1 MSNLNQQHLKS
12 DEEDE
17 NQEREIGEN
26 SKEEIGENNEEENGE
41 SKEEERGEKSKNAD
55 SSDEDTWTRIRI
67 HNGLETNTGKDRVD
81 VHYFPDSESSQIEEI
96 IPKKPKKKK
105 GKQIARKKVTKDVY
119 DFDSDPDN
127 LNSSFERNRTFK
139 RFKKSQITKRLKS
152 EKGKE
157 SSTDIDEND
166 DHEFTTARRIS
177 KRMRY
182 EDRVVLKIIVS
193 PSNEEGNKE
202 VVERF
207 INFLKCKYSVT
218 LSKQRTSTYDF
229 SLSHL
234 FYYEDSLLNF
244 ELEKDPTYKLIQLV
258 EFDHPKYRELS
269 DPSEWILR
277 AAGETGED
285 GSNDRVEMVKA
296 WKRFYHFI
304 KDQLNKSRVK
314 CGTSI
319 DPLMR
324 HQLLINN
331 LDNLFNSIITNN
343 LMKNAKITYKCEKRE
358 KENAEEYYSPNKRLA
373 EKDAVKNW
381 FNSQKYRL
389 LLDENVELWRNT
401 METRNMSNKDFTRF
415 AQFVKFTLCLIS
427 KNRNSV
433 FKFTNK
439 DYIWRKPLWTQDS
452 NDTNYENLQLN
463 CVPEP
468 PQDDSSKPP
477 DCWIIKLSG
486 SGAGIKS
493 QAAQTIFINRPC
505 QDLLHKYSDLK
516 QIFIPDVA
524 LDAPFFVNLESK
536 VLPDIQNTKG
546 SLWDKFGQVTNLD
559 KASINTI
566 RRGLEHE
573 VQSSPVALTKI
584 QDIQSHSQETG
595 TGAYYKT
602 SPYVRASFMHKVA
615 NKEGANN
622 FVENE
627 EIPEDIQKLR
637 EEREENERKKCREAA
652 KSRKRKSQTRKRIS
666 QRTRLL
672 PKDRDYLEGVFL
684 DNKYEEIHNALKE
697 KFPPKR
703 VFKRLFYRLLDGH
716 MNSMS
721 DEAKQQLKEIE
732 ERIFLTVKE
741 DIESIFKQSWANN
754 SQEMNKVADE
764 RICAIIRNSFY
775 YREKNRPCDED
786 PVFNFKK

>member
-17 NQEREIGEN
+17 N
-26 SKEEIGENNEEENGE
+26 
-41 SKEEERGEKSKNAD
+41 KEEETGEKSKKD
-55 SSDEDTWTRIRI
+55 DYSDEDTWTRIRI
-67 HNGLETNTGKDRVD
+67 LNELETNTGGDRVN
-81 VHYFPDSESSQIEEI
+81 VSYCPDSESSQIDE
-96 IPKKPKKKK
+96 IPKKP
-105 GKQIARKKVTKDVY
+105 RKKSVIQKKRKKALKDVY
-119 DFDSDPDN
+119 DFDSDPDS
-127 LNSSFERNRTFK
+127 LNESFGK
-139 RFKKSQITKRLKS
+139 QCRFKKSQHLKRLKS
-152 EKGKE
+152 GKGKD
-157 SSTDIDEND
+157 SSSDFEEND
-166 DHEFTTARRIS
+166 DNEFTTARRIS

-182 EDRVVLKIIVS
+182 EDRVILKNVV
-193 PSNEEGNKE
+193 PPGNEEGNKE
-202 VVERF
+202 VVEQF
-207 INFLKCKYSVT
+207 KDFLKCRYNVT
-218 LSKQRTSTYDF
+218 LSKKKTSTYDF

-234 FYYEDSLLNF
+234 FYYEDSLLHF
-244 ELEKDPTYKLIQLV
+244 ELEKDPTYKLQQLV
-258 EFDHPKYRELS
+258 EFDHTNFRELTN
-269 DPSEWILR
+269 PSEWILR

-285 GSNDRVEMVKA
+285 GSNDRVEMIKA
-296 WKRFYHFI
+296 WKRFNFFI
-304 KDQLNKSRVK
+304 KDELNKSRVK
-314 CGTSI
+314 CGTDI
-319 DPLMR
+319 KQLMR
-324 HQLLINN
+324 YQILIHN
-331 LDNLFNSIITNN
+331 LDDVFKTVTTNN
-343 LMKNAKITYKCEKRE
+343 LMKNAKITYNCEKRD

-381 FNSQKYRL
+381 FNSEKYRSF
-389 LLDENVELWRNT
+389 LDEYVDLWRKT
-401 METRNMSNKDFTRF
+401 METKNMSNKEFTRF

-452 NDTNYENLQLN
+452 NNTDYENLQLN

-468 PQDDSSKPP
+468 PHDDSSKTP

-486 SGAGIKS
+486 SGAGIKN

-516 QIFIPDVA
+516 QIFIPDA
-524 LDAPFFVNLESK
+524 PLDEPFFVNLESK
-536 VLPDIQNTKG
+536 VLPDIPNTKG

-622 FVENE
+622 FVEDE
-627 EIPEDIQKLR
+627 DLPEDIQKLR
-637 EEREENERKKCREAA
+637 EDREKNERNRCRDAA
-652 KSRKRKSQTRKRIS
+652 KSKKKKLQNRKRLS
-666 QRTRLL
+666 QRTKVL
-672 PKDRDYLEGVFL
+672 PKDRNYLEGVFL
-684 DNKYEEIHNALKE
+684 DKNYEEIYNALKE
-697 KFPPKR
+697 KFPPKK

-716 MNSMS
+716 ANNGHMS
-721 DEAKQQLKEIE
+721 DEVIQQLREIE
-732 ERIFLTVKE
+732 KRIFLTVKE
-741 DIESIFKQSWANN
+741 DIEQTFKQSWAND

-775 YREKNRPCDED
+775 YQAKNRASDED